1 MRSYS
6 VKRGELS
13 DTSFPCLVVGIAED
27 ESFGPA
33 IKALE
38 KASKGALKRL
48 IKRGDISTKAG
59 TTTLL
64 TDLAGTK
71 IERLL
76 VIGLGAKSV
85 DQIVL
90 SFQSAAAQLKKVPS
104 KTATLLMEG
113 IDCADRD
120 ASWVA
125 SKWVE
130 CLEDAAY
137 QYVEMKGASK
147 PKAVTLSKVQIL
159 TDSENA
165 TAVRAGV
172 KLGVSLSKGKNATR
186 DLSNAPSNLCTP
198 TYLAEQAKKLAKT
211 YPKLSTTVLD
221 EKQMARL
228 GMGAFLSV
236 SKGSDEPGKMIV
248 MQYKGAAA
256 SQKPHVIVGKGITF
270 DTGGISLK
278 PGASMWE
285 MIYDM
290 CGAASVFGTMLT
302 LCEMAPRMNVVGVM
316 AAAENMPS
324 GGASK
329 PGDIVK
335 TMSGQTVEI
344 LNTDAE
350 GRLVLCDALTY
361 VERFN
366 PASVVD
372 IATLTG
378 ACIIAL
384 GSHASAVF
392 SNDDALAQSL
402 IEAGERTRDRAW
414 QLPIWDDYQKQIN
427 SAFADMQNIGGREA
441 GSITAACF
449 LARFAKKYRWA
460 HMDIAGTSFKW
471 AGLNKG
477 ATARPVALL
486 TDYLLSQ
493 KS

>member
-1 MRSYS
+1 
-6 VKRGELS
+6 
-13 DTSFPCLVVGIAED
+13 
-27 ESFGPA
+27 
-33 IKALE
+33 
-38 KASKGALKRL
+38 
-48 IKRGDISTKAG
+48 
-59 TTTLL
+59 
-64 TDLAGTK
+64 
-71 IERLL
+71 
-76 VIGLGAKSV
+76 
-85 DQIVL
+85 
-90 SFQSAAAQLKKVPS
+90 
-104 KTATLLMEG
+104 
-113 IDCADRD
+113 
-120 ASWVA
+120 
-125 SKWVE
+125 
-130 CLEDAAY
+130 
-137 QYVEMKGASK
+137 
-147 PKAVTLSKVQIL
+147 
-159 TDSENA
+159 
-165 TAVRAGV
+165 
-172 KLGVSLSKGKNATR
+172 
-186 DLSNAPSNLCTP
+186 
-198 TYLAEQAKKLAKT
+198 
-211 YPKLSTTVLD
+211 
-221 EKQMARL
+221 
-228 GMGAFLSV
+228 
-236 SKGSDEPGKMIV
+236 
-248 MQYKGAAA
+248 
-256 SQKPHVIVGKGITF
+256 
-270 DTGGISLK
+270 
-278 PGASMWE
+278 
-285 MIYDM
+285 
-290 CGAASVFGTMLT
+290 
-302 LCEMAPRMNVVGVM
+302 VGVM

>member
-33 IKALE
+33 IKSLE

-90 SFQSAAAQLKKVPS
+90 SFQSAAAQLKKLPS

-113 IDCADRD
+113 IECADRD
-120 ASWVA
+120 ASWVTA
-125 SKWVE
+125 KWVE

-137 QYVEMKGASK
+137 QYVEMKGTSK
-147 PKAVTLSKVQIL
+147 PKAVSLSKVQIL

-198 TYLAEQAKKLAKT
+198 TYLAEHAKKLAKT

-256 SQKPHVIVGKGITF
+256 SQRPHVIVGKGITF

-493 KS
+493 KP

>member
-6 VKRGELS
+6 VKRGEPS

-33 IKALE
+33 IKSLE

-90 SFQSAAAQLKKVPS
+90 SFQSAAAQLKKLPS

-113 IDCADRD
+113 IECTDRD
-120 ASWVA
+120 VSWVA

-137 QYVEMKGASK
+137 QYVEMKGTSK
-147 PKAVTLSKVQIL
+147 PKAVSLSKVQIL
-159 TDSENA
+159 TDSENV

-449 LARFAKKYRWA
+449 LARFAQKYRWA